1 MIPKDANE
9 FASIME
15 ATMAVYGKDVSKP
28 VIRLYWNALIEYD
41 MEAVRR
47 AFGGWIKNPD
57 QGQFAPKPADI
68 IRMIDG
74 GSGDRAMVTW
84 SKIDKAIRMV
94 GHYQSVA
101 FDDPII
107 HRVVD
112 EMGGWRKLAC
122 LPTNKDLEFAGI
134 DFIKRY
140 RAYVLAGGVGGE
152 YPAYLIGECEA
163 LNGKDGYRGVDPV
176 TLIGDAS
183 KAKQVAR
190 LGSSGPT
197 LRIAQVKNGEELV
210 GTPLAKLLPGKVI
223 NDRS

>member
-57 QGQFAPKPADI
+57 SGQFAPKPADI

-122 LPTNKDLEFAGI
+122 LPTNMDLEFAGLE
-134 DFIKRY
+134 FIKRY
-140 RAYVLAGGVGGE
+140 RSYVLAGGVGGD

-176 TLIGDAS
+176 TLIGDSS

-197 LRIAQVKNGEELV
+197 LRLAQVKNGEELV
-210 GTPLAKLLPGKVI
+210 GTPLGNLLTGSVI